1 MNKSSAWGASNVF
14 LDCAIILFLFAQWSG
29 MPDALMWTARVLAL
43 LSLLVGVLGACTEA
57 AKGKK

>member
-1 MNKSSAWGASNVF
+1 MNKSSGWGASIAF
-14 LDCAIILFLFAQWSG
+14 LLWAIILFLFAQWPG
-29 MPDALMWTARVLAL
+29 MPDALMWAARVLAL